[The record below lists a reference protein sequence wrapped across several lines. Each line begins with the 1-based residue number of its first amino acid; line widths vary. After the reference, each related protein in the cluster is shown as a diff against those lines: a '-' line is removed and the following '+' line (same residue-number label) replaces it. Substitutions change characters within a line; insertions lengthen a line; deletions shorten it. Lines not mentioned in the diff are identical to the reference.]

1 IARYAVRGAS
11 FDAAERG
18 DPPKCHPDTR
28 LAVQDSLAVW
38 PDNPMSGPVRLIS
51 GWAGTGKT
59 TIAQTMAEYWARRRR
74 LAGSF
79 FFS

>member
-1 IARYAVRGAS
+1 DAS
-11 FDAAERG
+11 ERG

-28 LAVQDSLAVW
+28 IAVQDSLKAW
-38 PDNPMSGPVRLIS
+38 RSDRAAGPIRLIS

-59 TIAQTMAEYWARRRR
+59 TVAQTMAEHWAKEGQ

-79 FFS
+79 FFSRSSEERSDT